1 MNAGDDMGVGLVS
14 GRNGGLSTQ
23 APVVFASDFEDGTTQ
38 GWYGRGNETPAVS
51 TAQAASGLYSL
62 LTTGRIESRYGPG
75 VSLLGML
82 QAGASYEIEA
92 RVRLIEGSGVAQLEL
107 MMQFVTES
115 DDQRAWQQIAVEP
128 AVTDAAWSTLRG
140 VFTPP
145 EHGYELELFIGS
157 SHPTVSY
164 YVDDITVTMV
174 DAPPAVELPRH
185 ETGRVDFDGDL
196 QHIDGFGFSQAFQRA
211 AIINGKFGLTP
222 ENQRKVLDLLFDPTI
237 GAGFNILRLGIGA
250 SPDDEF
256 DHMKSIQPTD
266 PGGPDAEPR
275 YEWDGYD
282 GGQVWLAKRAQE
294 YGVTRFFACAWSAPG
309 YMKTSGS
316 ENEGAE
322 LCGLPGTTCADDWR
336 RAFADYLL
344 QYVRFYADE
353 GIPITD
359 LGFVNEPDWS
369 DAWATMRFDDAQMV
383 DFIKVIG
390 PMIQASGLNLNLVCS
405 EAAGWE
411 RSIAYTEA
419 IEADPEAARW
429 VDIHSGHSY
438 ESRARGLLPTRAPV
452 WMSEF
457 SVPSG
462 VWVEAWDDGPSCGLA
477 LANDIHHALT
487 LANVS
492 AYLHWYAA
500 SSGNQTAAL
509 IQVDGPDFYVSQRF
523 WAMAAYSRFIRDGA
537 FRVSA
542 QTAGTLLKMSAYR
555 NRDGSRVVQ
564 LINNRK
570 SEVSLELALGGK
582 PTSGCLTTYRTDAG
596 HSLAKTDESSVTGPV
611 WTVELP
617 PRSLTTL
624 VFTADAGVSPAS
636 TPTD

>member
-1 MNAGDDMGVGLVS
+1 MGGGLVS
-14 GRNGGLSTQ
+14 GHNGGLSTQ

-38 GWYGRGNETPAVS
+38 GWYGRGYETV
-51 TAQAASGLYSL
+51 AASTTQASSGRYSL
-62 LTTGRIESRYGPG
+62 LTTGRTEPRYGPG
-75 VSLLGML
+75 VSLLGTL
-82 QAGASYEIEA
+82 LPGASYEIEA
-92 RVRLIEGSGVAQLEL
+92 SVRLLAGSGVAQLE
-107 MMQFVTES
+107 MKIQFVTES
-115 DDQRAWQQIAVEP
+115 DDRRDWQQVAVEP
-128 AVTDAAWSTLRG
+128 AVTDTAWSRLRG
-140 VFTPP
+140 GYTPP
-145 EHGYELELFIGS
+145 AHGYELELFIAS
-157 SHPTVSY
+157 SDPTVSY
-164 YVDDITVTMV
+164 YVDDVTVTMV
-174 DAPPAVELPRH
+174 DAPPTVALPRR
-185 ETGRVDFDGDL
+185 ETGRVDFADDL

-211 AIINGKFGLTP
+211 AIINGKFGLTQ
-222 ENQRKVLDLLFDPTI
+222 ENQRRVLDLLFDPTI
-237 GAGFNILRLGIGA
+237 GAGFTILRLGIGS

-256 DHMKSIQPTD
+256 DHMKSIQPTN

-309 YMKTSGS
+309 YMKTNGS
-316 ENEGAE
+316 ENRGAE
-322 LCGLPGTTCADDWR
+322 LCGLPGTGCADDWR

-353 GIPITD
+353 GIRITD
-359 LGFVNEPDWS
+359 LGFGNEPDWTDS
-369 DAWATMRFDDAQMV
+369 WATMRFDDAQMV
-383 DFIKVIG
+383 DFVKVIG
-390 PMIQASGLNLNLVCS
+390 PMIQASRLDLNLVCS

-411 RSIAYTEA
+411 RAIAYTEA

-438 ESRARGLLPTRAPV
+438 ESRARDPLPTTAPA

-462 VWVEAWDDGPSCGLA
+462 TWVEAWDDGPSCGLA

-487 LANVS
+487 QANVS

-500 SSGNQTAAL
+500 SNGNQTAAL
-509 IQVDGPDFYVSQRF
+509 IQVDGADFHVSQRF
-523 WAMAAYSRFIRDGA
+523 WAMAAYSRFVRAGA

-542 QTAGTLLKMSAYR
+542 QTSGRSLKISAYR

-564 LINNRK
+564 LINNRA
-570 SEVSLELALGGK
+570 SDVSLELTLEG
-582 PTSGCLTTYRTDAG
+582 PPPVGCLTTYRTDAG
-596 HSLAKTDESSVTGPV
+596 HSLAKTDESTVTDAA
-611 WTVELP
+611 WTVDLP

-624 VFTADAGVSPAS
+624 VFEADAGARPAS
-636 TPTD
+636 APTG